1 MASLATSARASSL
14 RSGARRGL
22 GTAVKATAAAADLV
36 RRPAPGVVVL
46 IYHRVGRRTTSNVD
60 LARDVFDAQV
70 GELSAAGRIISIDE
84 AADRIERGDAVEG
97 PPPVVLTF
105 DDGTVDWVEEA
116 LPVLAAHRAPATFYV
131 ATDFVE
137 RGEAFPGDGA
147 PISWSGLAELAAS
160 GLATIG
166 SHTHTHALLDRTD
179 GPTAAAELD
188 RSIDLLGERLGLAC
202 HHFAYPKALL
212 GSDAARAEVARRFR
226 TAAIAGSRANAAGA
240 DLQRLTRTPVQVTDG
255 MGWFRRKAGGG
266 MALEDRLRA
275 VASRGRYA
283 GATT

>member
-1 MASLATSARASSL
+1 MASLATSTRASSL
-14 RSGARRGL
+14 RSVARRGL

-70 GELSAAGRIISIDE
+70 GELAAAGRIISIDD
-84 AADRIERGDAVEG
+84 AADRIERGDPVEG

-116 LPVLAAHRAPATFYV
+116 LPVLVAHGAPATFYV

-137 RGEAFPGDGA
+137 RGLPFPGDGA
-147 PISWSGLAELAAS
+147 PVSWSGLAELAAS

-166 SHTHTHALLDRTD
+166 SHTHGHALLDRTD
-179 GPTAAAELD
+179 GTAAAVELD
-188 RSIDLLGERLGLAC
+188 RSIELIGERLGLAC

-226 TAAIAGSRANAAGA
+226 TAAVAGSRANGVGA

-255 MGWFRRKAGGG
+255 MGWFRRKARGG
-266 MALEDRLRA
+266 MALEDDLRA
-275 VASRGRYA
+275 VVSRGRYA

>member
-1 MASLATSARASSL
+1 MSL
-14 RSGARRGL
+14 RSSARRGL

-36 RRPAPGVVVL
+36 RRPSPGVVVL
-46 IYHRVGRRTTSNVD
+46 IYHRVGQRTTSNVD
-60 LARDVFDAQV
+60 LAREVFDAQV
-70 GELSAAGRIISIDE
+70 GELADAGRIISIDD
-84 AADRIERGDAVEG
+84 AADRIERGEPVVG

-105 DDGTVDWVEEA
+105 DDGTADWVTEA

-137 RGEAFPGDGA
+137 RGLPFPGDGA
-147 PISWSGLAELAAS
+147 PISWTGLAELAAS

-166 SHTHTHALLDRTD
+166 SHTHSHALLDRTD

-188 RSIDLLGERLGLAC
+188 RSVELIGERLGLAC

-212 GSDAARAEVARRFR
+212 GSDAARQEVASRFR
-226 TAAIAGSRANAAGA
+226 TAAVAGSRSNPPGA
-240 DLQRLTRTPVQVTDG
+240 DLQRLGRTPVQVTDG
-255 MGWFRRKAGGG
+255 MGWFRRKARGGL
-266 MALEDRLRA
+266 ALEDDLRA
-275 VASRGRYA
+275 VVSRGRYA

>member
-1 MASLATSARASSL
+1 MDL
-14 RSGARRGL
+14 RSSARRGL
-22 GTAVKATAAAADLV
+22 GAAVKATAAAADLV

-60 LARDVFDAQV
+60 LAREAFDAQV
-70 GELSAAGRIISIDE
+70 GELAAAGRIISIDE
-84 AADRIERGDAVEG
+84 AADRIERGEPVTG

-116 LPVLAAHRAPATFYV
+116 LPVLVAHRAPATFYV

-137 RGEAFPGDGA
+137 RGLPFPGDGA
-147 PISWSGLAELAAS
+147 PISWNGLAELAAS

-166 SHTHTHALLDRTD
+166 SHTHSHALLDRVD
-179 GPTAAAELD
+179 GVAAAGELD
-188 RSIDLLGERLGLAC
+188 RSVELVGERLGVEC
-202 HHFAYPKALL
+202 RHFAYPKALL
-212 GSDAARAEVARRFR
+212 GSDAARREVAARFR
-226 TAAIAGSRANAAGA
+226 TAAVAGSRSNPAGA
-240 DLQRLTRTPVQVTDG
+240 DLQQLARTPIQVTDG
-255 MGWFRRKAGGG
+255 MAWFRRKAAGG

>member
-1 MASLATSARASSL
+1 MDL
-14 RSGARRGL
+14 RSSARRGL

-70 GELSAAGRIISIDE
+70 GELAAAGRIISIDD
-84 AADRIERGDAVEG
+84 AADRIERGDAVTG
-97 PPPVVLTF
+97 APPVVLTF

-116 LPVLAAHRAPATFYV
+116 LPVLVAHGAPATFYV

-137 RGEAFPGDGA
+137 RAVTFPGEGT
-147 PISWSGLAELAAS
+147 PVSWAGLAELAAS

-179 GPTAAAELD
+179 GAAAAAELD
-188 RSIDLLGERLGLAC
+188 RSVELIGERLGVSC
-202 HHFAYPKALL
+202 RHFAYPKALL
-212 GSDAARAEVARRFR
+212 GSDAARAEVAARFR
-226 TAAIAGSRANAAGA
+226 TAAVAGSRPNAAGA

-266 MALEDRLRA
+266 MALEDQLRA